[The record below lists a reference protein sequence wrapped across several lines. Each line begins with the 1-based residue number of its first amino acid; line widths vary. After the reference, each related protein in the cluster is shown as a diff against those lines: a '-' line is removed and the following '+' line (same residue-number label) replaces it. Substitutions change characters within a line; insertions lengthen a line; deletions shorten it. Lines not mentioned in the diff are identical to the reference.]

1 MLRVDDFDFELP
13 DELIARYPS
22 EQRTQ
27 SRLLHVDGQAK
38 SIENKQFSDL
48 LGLLESGDLLV
59 LNNTKVM
66 PARIYGKKASG
77 GKIELLIER
86 LMENNQALAHIR
98 SSRSPKVGAQLIL
111 DGDVP
116 VEVIGRK
123 ENLFLLQFESDIL
136 PLLDKN
142 GHMPLPPYMSREDEL
157 TDRDRYQTV
166 YAKDPG
172 AVAAPTAGLHFDEAM
187 LEAIEQKGVQIQYIT
202 LHVGAG
208 TFAPVKVDS
217 IEDHI
222 MHHEWLHVPQDVCDV
237 IKQTK
242 QSGKKVVAVGTT
254 TVRSLETAARAS
266 DGIIDAFEGDSDIF
280 IFPGFKFKVVDAMI
294 TNFHLP
300 KSTLL
305 MLVSAFCGT
314 STMMG
319 AYEQAIQNKYR
330 FYSYGD
336 AMFLSNRIEP
346 QES

>member
-1 MLRVDDFDFELP
+1 MLSVEDFDFELP

-22 EQRTQ
+22 EQRTD
-27 SRLLHVDGQAK
+27 SRLLHVDGQSSSTTDRLFA
-38 SIENKQFSDL
+38 EL
-48 LGLLESGDLLV
+48 LDQLSEGDLMV

-86 LMENNQALAHIR
+86 LMENNQALAHIK
-98 SSRSPKVGAQLIL
+98 SSRSPKEGTMLIL
-111 DGDVP
+111 DGDVSI
-116 VEVIGRK
+116 EVIGRK
-123 ENLFLLQFESDIL
+123 DNLFLLQFPSDIL
-136 PLLDKN
+136 PLLDQN

-157 TDRDRYQTV
+157 SDRDRYQTV

-172 AVAAPTAGLHFDEAM
+172 AVAAPTAGLHFDDAM
-187 LEAIEQKGVQIQYIT
+187 LNAITNKGVQVKYIT

-208 TFAPVKVDS
+208 TFAPVKVDD
-217 IEDHI
+217 IAQHI
-222 MHHEWLHVPQDVCDV
+222 MHSEWLHVPQSVCND

-242 QSGKKVVAVGTT
+242 QNGKKVVAVGTT
-254 TVRSLETAARAS
+254 TVRSLESAARAS
-266 DGIIDAFEGDSDIF
+266 SDLIDEFKGDSDIF
-280 IFPGFKFKVVDAMI
+280 IYPGFEFKVVDAMV

-314 STMMG
+314 STMMN
-319 AYEQAIQNKYR
+319 AYKHAIENKYR

-336 AMFLSNRIEP
+336 AMFLTSPISK
-346 QES
+346 QEQ

>member
-1 MLRVDDFDFELP
+1 MLRVDDFDFVLP

-27 SRLLHVDGQAK
+27 SRLLHVDGQAQ
-38 SIENKQFSDL
+38 SIKDEQFAQFL
-48 LGLLESGDLLV
+48 NYLNEGDCLV

-66 PARIYGKKASG
+66 PARIYGKKESG

-98 SSRSPKVGAQLIL
+98 SSRSPKEGATLIL
-111 DGDVP
+111 DGDIKI
-116 VEVIGRK
+116 EVIGRK
-123 ENLFLLQFESDIL
+123 QNLFLLQFPSEIL
-136 PLLDKN
+136 PLLDQN

-157 TDRDRYQTV
+157 SDRDRYQTV

-172 AVAAPTAGLHFDEAM
+172 AVAAPTAGLHFDEVM
-187 LEAIEQKGVQIQYIT
+187 LQAITDKGVQVKYIT

-217 IEDHI
+217 IDEHI
-222 MHHEWLHVPQDVCDV
+222 MHSEWLHVPQDVCDT
-237 IKQTK
+237 IKITK
-242 QSGKKVVAVGTT
+242 QKGKKVIAVGTT
-254 TVRSLETAARAS
+254 TVRSLESAARACPEL
-266 DGIIDAFEGDSDIF
+266 IEEFKGDSDIF
-280 IFPGFKFKVVDAMI
+280 IFPGFQFKVVDAMI

-314 STMMG
+314 STMMN
-319 AYEQAIQNKYR
+319 AYQHAIEQKYR

-336 AMFLSNRIEP
+336 AMLLTNRINP